1 MSATTYAPLYYQ
13 AVCNLGSTEN
23 DVTGQ
28 IFIREHKIS
37 KVLTV
42 TGMVEGLSEG
52 KHGFHVHADA
62 ASSSAGDSCTDA
74 GAHYN
79 PGDYDHGA
87 PSSTISHAGDWGNIV
102 AGADGVARVNAEFG
116 SVSLDS
122 VSGNIV
128 GRSIVVHE
136 DEDDLGDG
144 DEDSLNTGNAGARLA
159 CCVIVKLDN
168 SSLPAGARCDAS
180 KSQPGAS
187 RPTCEEGSC
196 CGTALPAA
204 GEPSFKVE
212 KCYPTDTAT
221 VPVEVNAG

>member
-1 MSATTYAPLYYQ
+1 M
-13 AVCNLGSTEN
+13 
-23 DVTGQ
+23 
-28 IFIREHKIS
+28 
-37 KVLTV
+37 TV
-42 TGMVEGLSEG
+42 TGIVEGLTEG

-62 ASSSAGDSCTDA
+62 ASSLNREDCADA
-74 GAHYN
+74 GAHFN

-102 AGADGVARVNAEFG
+102 AGADGIARVNSEFG

-180 KSQPGAS
+180 KLKPGAY
-187 RPTCEEGSC
+187 RPTC
-196 CGTALPAA
+196 
-204 GEPSFKVE
+204 
-212 KCYPTDTAT
+212 
-221 VPVEVNAG
+221 